1 MVIYSVFDIFTIF
14 YEAKLQITIL
24 PAKSSAEKHHSP
36 AIYSLPRTYEEPI
49 LWLFFFYHGF
59 NGLDGCVFCVCR
71 KQNINQIN
79 PLERMEGVALA
90 AMLPPWSYKSE
101 LLTPKPKA

>member
-24 PAKSSAEKHHSP
+24 PAKSSAEKHHSS

-49 LWLFFFYHGF
+49 LWMFLPTTD
-59 NGLDGCVFCVCR
+59 LTDR
-71 KQNINQIN
+71 TDLLLE
-79 PLERMEGVALA
+79 PLN
-90 AMLPPWSYKSE
+90 S
-101 LLTPKPKA
+101 

>member
-49 LWLFFFYHGF
+49 LWLFSFYHGLD
-59 NGLDGCVFCVCR
+59 GLDGFEP
-71 KQNINQIN
+71 IE
-79 PLERMEGVALA
+79 PLEPLSLSLEARQKPDKPLGEDGGRCPCCHASALV
-90 AMLPPWSYKSE
+90 L
-101 LLTPKPKA
+101 